1 MDIEFDPAKDAINL
15 AKHRISLSAAAGFD
29 MDTALVTLDDR
40 EDYGEDRWLAIGFIK
55 AFLHV
60 LIFAERNERIRPI
73 SLRKAQKIE
82 EKHYVKQK
90 RD

>member
-29 MDTALVTLDDR
+29 MDSALVTPDDR
-40 EDYGEDRWLAIGFIK
+40 EDYGEDRWLAIGFIR
-55 AFLHV
+55 ASLYV
-60 LIFAERNERIRPI
+60 LIFTERNGRIRPI

-82 EKHYVKQK
+82 ERYYVKQK